1 MSLGVGEALCTHFR
15 LLLGVRS
22 AGLCCYTERA
32 TGSVVASPLPPETA
46 GRARPTRKGHHV
58 QDILEHVALATSLR
72 EGPEGVA
79 RVLRAVH
86 TAERI
91 HLKDLARQVK
101 LPVPVLAAVRRELE
115 KIELMERGGGI
126 LLSAAGRR
134 FVEEELGLSTR
145 HDPTCSTCAGR
156 RVVVGEV
163 FRQTVET
170 LGHYLTTMPTVDVT
184 LDQAFPTA
192 ETSVR
197 RALYLYQSGA
207 LEGRRVILLGDDDL
221 LSLSTSLLARAL
233 GVERLARRLTVLE
246 LDPRILEVLETA
258 AACEGFELEIR
269 PHDLRDPLPEDL
281 VGEFD
286 VFETDPPYTRSGAKL
301 FVSRGVEA
309 LDPGLGR
316 QGFLSLGARDPDE
329 HLAIHRDLLD
339 MGLVLTDLIPSFN
352 EYQGA
357 SMLGG
362 TSQILRLET
371 TLETAPALGGERYEE
386 PIYTGESSPTRRLY
400 RCLGCGEKVSV
411 GKGEGVETVEALK
424 AAGCGGCGAG
434 KFRFVRRL

>member
-1 MSLGVGEALCTHFR
+1 MHE
-15 LLLGVRS
+15 
-22 AGLCCYTERA
+22 
-32 TGSVVASPLPPETA
+32 
-46 GRARPTRKGHHV
+46 
-58 QDILEHVALATSLR
+58 ILEHVALATSLR

-91 HLKDLARQVK
+91 PLKELSRVVK

-115 KIELMERGGGI
+115 KAELMDRQGGL

-134 FVEEELGLSTR
+134 FVEQELGLTTR
-145 HDPTCSTCAGR
+145 HDPTCATCGGR
-156 RVVVGEV
+156 RVVIGEV
-163 FRQTVET
+163 FREAVDTIER
-170 LGHYLTTMPTVDVT
+170 YLATMPTVDVT

-221 LSLSTSLLARAL
+221 MSVSAALLARSL
-233 GVERLARRLTVLE
+233 GSDRLARRITVLE
-246 LDPRILEVLETA
+246 LDPRILEVLEGA
-258 AACEGFELEIR
+258 SEREGLGLEIR
-269 PHDLRDPLPEDL
+269 PHDLRDPLPKDL
-281 VGEFD
+281 RGEFD
-286 VFETDPPYTRSGAKL
+286 VFETDPPYTRSGVRL

-309 LDPGLGR
+309 LAPGRGL

-329 HLAIHRDLLD
+329 HLGIHRDLLE

-352 EYQGA
+352 EYQG
-357 SMLGG
+357 SSLLGG

-371 TLETAPALGGERYEE
+371 TLETAPALAGERYEE
-386 PIYTGESSPTRRLY
+386 AIYTGESSPTRRLY
-400 RCLGCGEKVSV
+400 RCLGCGQEIPV
-411 GKGEGVETVEALK
+411 GQGEGVVTVEALK
-424 AAGCGGCGAG
+424 EAGCPGCQKG
-434 KFRFVRRL
+434 RFQLVRRL

>member
-1 MSLGVGEALCTHFR
+1 MHE
-15 LLLGVRS
+15 
-22 AGLCCYTERA
+22 
-32 TGSVVASPLPPETA
+32 
-46 GRARPTRKGHHV
+46 
-58 QDILEHVALATSLR
+58 ILEHVALATSLR

-86 TAERI
+86 NAERI
-91 HLKDLARQVK
+91 HLKDLARLVK

-115 KIELMERGGGI
+115 KAELMERGGGI
-126 LLSAAGRR
+126 LLSTAGRR

-145 HDPTCSTCAGR
+145 HDPTCPACNGR
-156 RVVVGEV
+156 RVVIGQA

-207 LEGRRVILLGDDDL
+207 LEGRSVILLGDDDL
-221 LSLSTSLLARAL
+221 MSISAALLGRAL
-233 GVERLARRLTVLE
+233 GVDRLARRLTVME
-246 LDPRILEVLETA
+246 LDPRILEVLERA
-258 AACEGFELEIR
+258 ARNEGLDLEIR
-269 PHDLRDPLPEDL
+269 PHDLRDPLPADL
-281 VGEFD
+281 VGAFD
-286 VFETDPPYTRSGAKL
+286 VFETDPPYTRAGVRL

-329 HLAIHRDLLD
+329 HLAIHRDLLG
-339 MGLVLTDLIPSFN
+339 MGLVLTDLIPAFN

-371 TLETAPALGGERYEE
+371 TLETTPALGGERYEE
-386 PIYTGESSPTRRLY
+386 AIYTGESSPTQRLY
-400 RCLGCGEKVSV
+400 RCVGCGKEVSV
-411 GKGEGVETVEALK
+411 GKGERVETVEALK
-424 AAGCGGCGAG
+424 ATGCGECGG
-434 KFRFVRRL
+434 ETFRFVRRL